1 MLFLYYLVGDVHVC
15 MGCMGCIDCMG
26 CTGGNFLLILMAPS
40 WRRSATV
47 SSNGQ
52 MMFHDLTGEGKEW
65 ILPDLRPSRW
75 TKRRRKDNWRVKQ
88 TFSKCTSIFDG
99 SPFFIYETVRLTGLK
114 STTLIGS
121 RLGIPFVF
129 FFLQLE
135 KLLKQN
141 SVWTLNWS

>member
-99 SPFFIYETVRLTGLK
+99 FAFSYIRDGWSNWFKIYDANRITTWNTFCLVLLTIRK
-114 STTLIGS
+114 IVKT
-121 RLGIPFVF
+121 
-129 FFLQLE
+129 
-135 KLLKQN
+135 KQ
-141 SVWTLNWS
+141 WYEH